1 MSDKSVTD
9 NDIVQIGIVVE
20 DLEAAMDNYCE
31 IFGIEEWY
39 VYTFG
44 SETGVE
50 NFTYKGKKV
59 DDFEYKI
66 ALSKIGNL
74 EFELIQP
81 IRNVP
86 VFEDILAEEG
96 EGFHHIKQKVK
107 TENIDEA
114 VEEFNQKGIG
124 KLGGGTYKDDI
135 FIYLKTKEPL
145 GIIWELGNA
154 ADIGEPEE
162 VYTP

>member
-1 MSDKSVTD
+1 MSDMNVTD
-9 NDIVQIGIVVE
+9 NDIVQIGFVVE
-20 DLEAAMDNYCE
+20 DLEEAMDNYCE
-31 IFGIEEWY
+31 ILNVEEWY
-39 VYTFG
+39 IYTFG

-50 NFTYKGKKV
+50 NFTYRGEEV

-66 ALSKIGNL
+66 ALGKAGDMQ
-74 EFELIQP
+74 FELIEP
-81 IRNVP
+81 VRNVP
-86 VFEDILAEEG
+86 VFEKVLEEEG

-107 TENIDEA
+107 TENIEEA
-114 VEEFNQKGIG
+114 VEEFADRGIE

-135 FIYLKTKEPL
+135 FIYLKTKDPL

-162 VYTP
+162 IYFP